1 MALDI
6 DLTQVSGVLLNDGWH
21 FIQPGTFRIEE
32 FRFVDPEEVHKPTP
46 ASIGFTF
53 TKVDQITREIQT
65 YNGPISSLL
74 AVRHEIPMELHDE
87 ADDEDDEDY

>member
-1 MALDI
+1 MTLDI
-6 DLTQVSGVLLNDGWH
+6 DLRQVSGVLLNDGWH

-32 FRFVDPEEVHKPTP
+32 FRFVDPGEVYKPTP
-46 ASIGFTF
+46 PSIGFTF

-87 ADDEDDEDY
+87 DDDDSED